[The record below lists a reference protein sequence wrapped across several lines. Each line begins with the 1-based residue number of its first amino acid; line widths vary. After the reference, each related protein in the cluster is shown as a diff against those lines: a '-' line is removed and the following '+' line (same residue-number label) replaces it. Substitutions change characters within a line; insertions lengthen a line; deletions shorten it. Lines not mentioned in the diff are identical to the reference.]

1 MLDSIIKT
9 LVGNLDE
16 KRAYRRMMKRAN
28 ALPKEYRYAFTK
40 MRDYLYTVGYSV
52 SGTQENI
59 DLALFDG
66 LIDLLETGAAEHRTV
81 PALTGGNVAAF
92 CDELLRA
99 HAMNQSAQKKRLN
112 ETIREQIPKENRPC

>member
-9 LVGNLDE
+9 LVGDLDE

-28 ALPKEYRYAFTK
+28 ALPREYRYAFFK
-40 MRDYLYTVGYSV
+40 MRNYLFAVGDSV
-52 SGTQENI
+52 SGATGNV
-59 DLALFDG
+59 DLALFDD

-99 HAMNQSAQKKRLN
+99 HAMNQSAQKNRLN
-112 ETIREQIPKENRPC
+112 ETIREQIQKENRPC